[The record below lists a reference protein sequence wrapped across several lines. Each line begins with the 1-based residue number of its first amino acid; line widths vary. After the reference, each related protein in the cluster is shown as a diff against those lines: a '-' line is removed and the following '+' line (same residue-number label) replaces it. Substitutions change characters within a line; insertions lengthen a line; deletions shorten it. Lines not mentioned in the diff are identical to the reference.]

1 MKCQARLLSAGSW
14 LCGCLVIM
22 LMAANPV
29 VPEASM
35 FNGTGM
41 WLALCVFTGLYILPM
56 LGKLIKIDYGYY
68 LLTGWLAINLLLFIV
83 AGVPVVFSVGALGL
97 RLLLGVTALLGL
109 IDLMFWL
116 PQALVPERPL
126 QET

>member
-1 MKCQARLLSAGSW
+1 M
-14 LCGCLVIM
+14 
-22 LMAANPV
+22 
-29 VPEASM
+29 
-35 FNGTGM
+35 
-41 WLALCVFTGLYILPM
+41 FTGLYILPM